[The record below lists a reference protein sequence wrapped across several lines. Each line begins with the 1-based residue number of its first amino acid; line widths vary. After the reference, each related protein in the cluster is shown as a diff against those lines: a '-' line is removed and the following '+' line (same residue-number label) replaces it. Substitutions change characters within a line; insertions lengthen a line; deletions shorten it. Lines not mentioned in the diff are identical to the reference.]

1 MAIPHDESLADWD
14 DEFPYGNTP
23 CYLHIRDARDA
34 LMRGRPDVREALAAI
49 DRAEED
55 GIAAWRRQRERSPS
69 FREGIEI
76 DKSDADN
83 IADLDQAR
91 RELEAVPPKPH
102 AALPLLDRIVA
113 GMRGPV
119 DTSPRLP
126 LSAAGY
132 LPRKTETAN
141 G

>member
-1 MAIPHDESLADWD
+1 MAIPHDDSLADWD

-34 LMRGRPDVREALAAI
+34 LMRGRPDVREALAAL

-55 GIAAWRRQRERSPS
+55 GIAKWRERRERSAARGHTAKLERS
-69 FREGIEI
+69 EDI
-76 DKSDADN
+76 D
-83 IADLDQAR
+83 DLDQAR

>member
-1 MAIPHDESLADWD
+1 MAIPHDDSLADWD
-14 DEFPYGNTP
+14 DEFPYGNTR

-34 LMRGRPDVREALAAI
+34 LMRGHPDVREALAAL

-55 GIAAWRRQRERSPS
+55 GIAAWRARRESCAAAGLSTKLERS
-69 FREGIEI
+69 EDI
-76 DKSDADN
+76 D
-83 IADLDQAR
+83 DLDQAR
-91 RELEAVPPKPH
+91 RELEAKPPKPH
-102 AALPLLDRIVA
+102 TALPLLDRIVA

-126 LSAAGY
+126 LAAAGY